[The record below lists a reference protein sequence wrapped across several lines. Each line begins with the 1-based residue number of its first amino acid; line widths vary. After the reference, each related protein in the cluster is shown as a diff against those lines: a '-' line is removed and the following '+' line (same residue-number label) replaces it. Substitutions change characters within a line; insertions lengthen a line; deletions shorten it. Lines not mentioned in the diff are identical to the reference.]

1 MIVDSSK
8 SREPLNVNALLHRRS
23 IVLSIVV
30 PMYNEEASVGPL
42 LAAVRDALVDMREP
56 WELLLVDD
64 GSQDGTVAAVV
75 EHALDDERIRLVR
88 LARNFGQSA
97 AMQAG
102 FDQVRGDVIV
112 TMDGDLQNDPR
123 DIPLLTARLRDG
135 WDIVAGYR
143 ERRQDFLVS
152 RRLPSQMANALL
164 RRATGVSIRD
174 TGCSLKA
181 YRREVIDRLQLYSDF
196 HRFIPA
202 LAVAVSG
209 ARITEMPV
217 RHHARQFGQ
226 SKYGISR
233 VFKVMADL
241 ITLIMLRRF
250 RERPLQ
256 LFSFASL
263 AAFLMGGLA
272 AAVAVFTDMVRDDAA
287 SGITMTAVATCLVAL
302 SGFLFLA
309 GFAAETMLH
318 TMQENEPVAGSLLTE
333 IRI

>member
-1 MIVDSSK
+1 M
-8 SREPLNVNALLHRRS
+8 
-23 IVLSIVV
+23 LSIVV

-42 LAAVRDALVDMREP
+42 LAAVREALADITEP

-75 EHALDDERIRLVR
+75 AHALNDDRVRLVR

-102 FDQVRGDVIV
+102 FDHVRGDVII

-123 DIPLLTARLRDG
+123 DIPLLTARLREG

-143 ERRQDFLVS
+143 ARRQDFLVS
-152 RRLPSQMANALL
+152 RRLPSQIANALL
-164 RRATGVSIRD
+164 RRATGVNIRD

-181 YRREVIDRLQLYSDF
+181 YRRDIIDRLQLYSDF

-202 LAVAVSG
+202 LAVAVAG
-209 ARITEMPV
+209 ARITEIPV
-217 RHHARQFGQ
+217 RHHARRFGQ

-256 LFSFASL
+256 LFGFAGLGALL
-263 AAFLMGGLA
+263 AGGLA
-272 AAVAVFTDMVRDDAA
+272 AAVAVFLEVESKGAV
-287 SGITMTAVATCLVAL
+287 SGITMTAVATCLVVL

-309 GFAAETMLH
+309 GFAAEAMLH
-318 TMQENEPVAGSLLTE
+318 TMHENEQMAGSLLTE
-333 IRI
+333 VPV